1 MSEPRG
7 VPPDVEAKL
16 HQLER
21 LVGEAKPV
29 PLSASVMLN
38 RAEIDGIVTDLREAL
53 PDELTQARW
62 VVKER
67 DEILER
73 AQLDADA
80 ILTDARAE
88 RDRLISEQ
96 SVVQGAGAEAERI
109 VGDAREHARRLRLEA
124 EDYVDAK
131 LANFEVVLHKT
142 LTAVERGRQKLRGGL
157 DTDALDTETLDQA
170 ASLET
175 MEEPSPGGRRT
186 SPGIDIP
193 LDDEDEQPTPTS
205 RRGR

>member
-157 DTDALDTETLDQA
+157 DSDALDTETLDQA